1 MAPKALEPQGALS
14 PPPGKEHRRAPEE
27 ATSHHNAGADSA
39 MDPETQGHTSPQQMS
54 YKTREPWPRQAATA
68 SRPGTE
74 GRAWGAWPAHSAEII
89 LRSRGPGRVSWL
101 FFNIS
106 GGRKEK
112 TEVGEVPR
120 GLLLLS
126 DCPAIQAWRAPVAPG
141 LGRCSHQACQGA
153 KHPSMDIPRS
163 LLEARQALKRTTNIV

>member
-1 MAPKALEPQGALS
+1 SNP
-14 PPPGKEHRRAPEE
+14 
-27 ATSHHNAGADSA
+27 
-39 MDPETQGHTSPQQMS
+39 
-54 YKTREPWPRQAATA
+54 YKKK
-68 SRPGTE
+68 
-74 GRAWGAWPAHSAEII
+74 AEII

-163 LLEARQALKRTTNIV
+163 LLEARQALKTTTNIVTRTQSLAAPFSPEGRDIRGTNRGCLILLEDEAPSHSQVRFSSSIAL